1 LLLANLYFLFLSFF
15 SDLIFVILL
24 TFFSPI
30 LPRSISHSPSSL
42 LSLRLFRVF
51 VVCFCFFYCLKFIT
65 NFIWLCV
72 LFFYICIYCF
82 FFVRCAPTF
91 RLTLK
96 HIKFGFCCCC
106 WKINSNNNSNNY
118 KMYIN

>member
-1 LLLANLYFLFLSFF
+1 
-15 SDLIFVILL
+15 V
-24 TFFSPI
+24 
-30 LPRSISHSPSSL
+30 
-42 LSLRLFRVF
+42 
-51 VVCFCFFYCLKFIT
+51 FCFLY
-65 NFIWLCV
+65 V
-72 LFFYICIYCF
+72 YIV

-96 HIKFGFCCCC
+96 HIKFGFCCC